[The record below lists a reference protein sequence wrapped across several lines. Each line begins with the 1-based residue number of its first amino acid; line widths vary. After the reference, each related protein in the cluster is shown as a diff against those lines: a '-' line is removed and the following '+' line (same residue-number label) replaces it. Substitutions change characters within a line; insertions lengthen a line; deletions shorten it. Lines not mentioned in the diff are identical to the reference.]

1 MVNETVFT
9 IMAKKPQVGKTKTRL
24 CPALSQQEAVALYEA
39 LLLDTITLV
48 ADLRWADLTIAITP
62 PESGRYF
69 ESVTPDGT
77 LLLPVEGKDI
87 GECLAQVMDTL
98 LGMGYRKALALNS
111 DGPSLPPEYLLQA
124 ARHLDDKD
132 IVLGPGHDGG
142 YYLVGMSCPHPE
154 IFDDIDWSTDRVLS
168 QTLERAG
175 RLGLRTALTP
185 QWYDVDTPGDL
196 ARLQAELRHLSPD
209 NLIHCR
215 RFLAVNKL
223 NFQPD

>member
-1 MVNETVFT
+1 MNETVFT
-9 IMAKKPQVGKTKTRL
+9 IMAKKPQVGRTKTRL
-24 CPALSQQEAVALYEA
+24 YPALSQLEAVALYEA
-39 LLLDTITLV
+39 LLLDTIALV

-62 PESGRYF
+62 PESAKYF
-69 ESVTPDGT
+69 ESVTPAGT

-98 LGMGYRKALALNS
+98 LAMGYRKALALNS
-111 DGPSLPPEYLLQA
+111 DGPSLPTEYLVQA
-124 ARHLDDKD
+124 ARHLDGRD

-175 RLGLRTALTP
+175 GSGLHTALTP

-196 ARLQAELRHLSPD
+196 ARLQAELKHLSPD
-209 NLIHCR
+209 RLIHCR
-215 RFLAVNKL
+215 KFLAENKL
-223 NFQPD
+223 NSQPD